1 MVARAIDAAEA
12 QGVAYFSAA
21 GNDGTLAYDNT
32 APIFSTV
39 STTAPN
45 AGEHLLN
52 FDASGATTTTA
63 LPVTIASLIPGE
75 YVAIVVEW
83 DQPYVTGAANSGG
96 ATSHID
102 DCITDPSAAREITD
116 Y

>member
-1 MVARAIDAAEA
+1 MIAQAIDAAEA
-12 QGVAYFSAA
+12 NGVAYFSAA

-32 APIFSTV
+32 APTFSTV

-45 AGEHLLN
+45 SGEHLLN
-52 FDASGATTTTA
+52 FDTSGATTTTS

-83 DQPYVTGAANSGG
+83 DQPYVTGAPNSGG

-102 DCITDPSAAREITD
+102 VCITGASGTDEI
-116 Y
+116 

>member
-1 MVARAIDAAEA
+1 MVARAIDAVEA
-12 QGVAYFSAA
+12 QGVAYFSAT

-32 APIFSTV
+32 APSFSTV

-52 FDASGATTTTA
+52 FDTSGATTTTS

-75 YVAIVVEW
+75 YVAVVVEW
-83 DQPYVTGAANSGG
+83 YQPYVTWAPNSAG
-96 ATSHID
+96 ATSHLD
-102 DCITDPSAAREITD
+102 VCITC
-116 Y
+116 